1 MAVGLKVTGL
11 DELSD
16 QLGRVGT
23 DAPKVAAYALYEGAA
38 VIADAYDAAIGSIQ
52 TAPFKYAKPGEKRLP
67 SPEEVAAINGKV
79 GIAKFRGDGTE
90 VQTLVGVQEAGY
102 AEVNWNH
109 MRSTG
114 RTNYKL
120 KGNKAVWSGKAY
132 LRMGSD
138 GHAVK
143 DRSGGRL
150 QSAKPVGVIANSINS
165 GTSFMQKQPVFR
177 KAVRGAQAKALAAMD
192 KKAQEMIDEI
202 AGGN

>member
-1 MAVGLKVTGL
+1 MAARVKITGL
-11 DELSD
+11 DNLSE
-16 QLGRVGT
+16 QLGRLGK
-23 DAPKVAAYALYEGAA
+23 DAHKIAAYSLYEGAA
-38 VIADAYDAAIGSIQ
+38 VVADAYDAAIGSIR

-79 GIAKFRGDGTE
+79 GIAKFRSDGSE

-102 AEVNWNH
+102 ATVSWNH

-150 QSAKPVGVIANSINS
+150 QSAKPVGAIANSINS

-177 KAVRGAQAKALAAMD
+177 KAAKGAQAKALAAMD

>member
-1 MAVGLKVTGL
+1 MAVGVKVTGL
-11 DELSD
+11 DEFSE
-16 QLGRVGT
+16 QLGRLGSG
-23 DAPKVAAYALYEGAA
+23 AHKIAAYALYEGAA
-38 VIADAYDAAIGSIQ
+38 VVADAYDAAIGSIR

-102 AEVNWNH
+102 AEVNFNH

-120 KGNKAVWSGKAY
+120 KGTGK
-132 LRMGSD
+132 
-138 GHAVK
+138 
-143 DRSGGRL
+143 
-150 QSAKPVGVIANSINS
+150 SATPVGVIANSINS

-177 KAVRGAQAKALAAMD
+177 KAARGAQAKALAAMD
-192 KKAQEMIDEI
+192 KKAQEMIDDI